1 MDNEEILSWF
11 LGFLDFD
18 CRGAIFLDCG
28 RAILTTGRLALN
40 VALRGGRLGRLP
52 STDMGGESTVMGDGS
67 GFEAFEGAGSSK
79 PASTAVFVGV
89 LAAGMIALGG
99 LITVATPLP
108 LGGMI
113 TLNSSSCSL
122 DSFLGGSKG
131 TLCWL

>member
-1 MDNEEILSWF
+1 M
-11 LGFLDFD
+11 FLDFD
-18 CRGAIFLDCG
+18 CSGAIFLDC
-28 RAILTTGRLALN
+28 RSAILTTGRLVLN

-52 STDMGGESTVMGDGS
+52 STDMGGESTVTGDGS
-67 GFEAFEGAGSSK
+67 GLEAFEGAGSFK
-79 PASTAVFVGV
+79 PASPAVFVGV
-89 LAAGMIALGG
+89 FAAGMIALGG

-131 TLCWL
+131 TLSGLWGRSPG